1 MGDRILTILI
11 IEDDIAACT
20 ELSRYIEKVETVKL
34 LGITSDTN
42 TGIKMVQSLLPDV
55 VILDIELNHGTGNG
69 LSFLMNL
76 NELNLD
82 SKPYILVTTNN
93 SSNITFESAHNLG
106 ADFIMAKYKPD
117 YSAQYVIEFLR
128 MIQHTILTHNRSVAK
143 NIPDKNLQKENRQLL
158 IRRINRELDMVGIS
172 PKNIG
177 YDYLSD
183 AILLLLEDPTANV
196 YKSIAMSYKKSDAS
210 VERAMQNAINR
221 AWRHSNI
228 EELLSHYTARVHSE
242 KGVPSTLEFV
252 HYYVKKIKT
261 YS

>member
-1 MGDRILTILI
+1 MDDRILTILI
-11 IEDDIAACT
+11 IEDDITACT
-20 ELSRYIEKVETVKL
+20 ELSRYIEKTDSVKL

-82 SKPYILVTTNN
+82 AKPYILVTTNN
-93 SSNITFESAHNLG
+93 SSNITFESAHKLG

-128 MIQHTILTHNRSVAK
+128 MIQHTILTHNRSVTK
-143 NIPDKNLQKENRQLL
+143 TIPDEKLQKENRQLL
-158 IRRINRELDMVGIS
+158 VRRINRELDLIGIS

-177 YDYLSD
+177 YNYLSD
-183 AILLLLEDPTANV
+183 AILLLLDNPTANV
-196 YKSIAMSYKKSDAS
+196 YKSIATSYKKSDAS

-221 AWRHSNI
+221 AWRISNI
-228 EELLSHYTARVHSE
+228 EELLSHYTAKVHSE

-261 YS
+261 NT

>member
-1 MGDRILTILI
+1 MDDRILTILI
-11 IEDDIAACT
+11 IEDDITACT
-20 ELSRYIEKVETVKL
+20 ELSSYIEKVESVQL

-55 VILDIELNHGTGNG
+55 IILDIELNHGTGNG

-76 NELNLD
+76 NELSLD
-82 SKPYILVTTNN
+82 TKPYILVTTNN

-106 ADFIMAKYKPD
+106 ADFIMAKYKSD

-128 MIQHTILTHNRSVAK
+128 MIQHTILTHNRSVPK
-143 NIPDKNLQKENRQLL
+143 TNPTENLQKENRQLL
-158 IRRINRELDMVGIS
+158 VRRINRELNLVGIS

-228 EELLSHYTARVHSE
+228 DELLSRYTARVHSE

-252 HYYVKKIKT
+252 HYYVKKIRT
-261 YS
+261 NS

>member
-1 MGDRILTILI
+1 MDNRVLTILI
-11 IEDDIAACT
+11 IEDDIVACT
-20 ELSRYIEKVETVKL
+20 ELSNYIEKVENVHL

-42 TGIKMVQSLLPDV
+42 TGIKMVQNLLPDV
-55 VILDIELNHGTGNG
+55 IILDIELNHGTGNG

-76 NELNLD
+76 NELSLD
-82 SKPYILVTTNN
+82 TKPYILVTTNN

-106 ADFIMAKYKPD
+106 ADFIMAKYKSD
-117 YSAQYVIEFLR
+117 YSAQYVVEFLR
-128 MIQHTILTHNRSVAK
+128 MIQHTILTHNRSVLK
-143 NIPDKNLQKENRQLL
+143 TNPTDNSQKENRQLL
-158 IRRINRELDMVGIS
+158 VRRINRELDLVGIS

-183 AILLLLEDPTANV
+183 AILLLLEDPTTNV
-196 YKSIAMSYKKSDAS
+196 YKSIAISYKKSDAS

-252 HYYVKKIKT
+252 HYYVKKIRT
-261 YS
+261 NS